1 MMAMHRHANHDRQ
14 LRRRLKC
21 LAACVIA
28 VGLGP
33 LLAGC
38 TGSATMPSNAAGA
51 SPATASGPLDGDYS
65 GFMTAVPGHDAGCR
79 PTVQV
84 TGMHVAGDHVS
95 FGSFGGRIGLDNQIE
110 MRSNF
115 EWISG
120 QFTGTKFTG
129 TVTPQFTGCEY
140 HMELDRAS

>member
-1 MMAMHRHANHDRQ
+1 MHRHAKHDRQ

-21 LAACVIA
+21 LAACVIG
-28 VGLGP
+28 VGLLP

-38 TGSATMPSNAAGA
+38 AGSAAPPPTAAGA
-51 SPATASGPLDGDYS
+51 PPATASGPLDGDYN

-79 PTVQV
+79 PTVEV

-95 FGSFGGRIGLDNQIE
+95 FGSFSGRIGINNQVELMSRAESI
-110 MRSNF
+110 R
-115 EWISG
+115 G

-129 TVTPQFTGCEY
+129 TVTPQNIGCEY
-140 HMELDRAS
+140 HMELERTS